1 MSMKA
6 VSLFYRKVCMSLGSD
21 LNLSSLEKDRKKSVK
36 HVCHLLEYIS
46 TRSLR
51 LIDVISGDSL
61 VLRGRPGQQGQ
72 LPKER

>member
-1 MSMKA
+1 M
-6 VSLFYRKVCMSLGSD
+6 LLGSD
-21 LNLSSLEKDRKKSVK
+21 LDLSSLETDRKKSVK
-36 HVCHLLEYIS
+36 HVYYLEYIS
-46 TRSLR
+46 TRTLR